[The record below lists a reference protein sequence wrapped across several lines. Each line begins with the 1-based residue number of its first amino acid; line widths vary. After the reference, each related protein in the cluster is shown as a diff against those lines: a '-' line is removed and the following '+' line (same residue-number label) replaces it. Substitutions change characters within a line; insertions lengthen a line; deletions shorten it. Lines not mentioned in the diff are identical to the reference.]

1 MNTRMPI
8 IYCSIFMLLI
18 AGCAY
23 VPSGDEVNVGFTG
36 SLNAS
41 SSSFS
46 MEGNITVGGGIPDR
60 QTYRDMTVNLF
71 SEDGDLLLTKKLGNL
86 RTDAGRLDVS
96 IAIQSVPHYVI
107 IESPDFW
114 QEPMQVE
121 YYVRMD
127 SNYSVEYATARDEL
141 PAEITP

>member
-1 MNTRMPI
+1 MNTWMPI
-8 IYCSIFMLLI
+8 IYFSIFKLLL

-23 VPSGDEVNVGFTG
+23 VPSGDEANIGFTG
-36 SLNAS
+36 SLDTS

-60 QTYRDMTVNLF
+60 QTYRDVTVNLY
-71 SEDGDLLLTKKLGNL
+71 SKDGKLLLSKKLGNL
-86 RTDAGRLDVS
+86 QVDVGRLDVS
-96 IAIQSVPHYVI
+96 ITIQSVPRYVI

-114 QEPMQVE
+114 QEAMQVE

-127 SNYSVEYATARDEL
+127 SNYSVEYASARDEL
-141 PAEITP
+141 PVETTP